1 MSVTVSTRG
10 QTVIPAEIRKRY
22 KIGPKTKLEFIDTG
36 NEVIMVRVPAKA
48 FAQSRGVL
56 KGVST
61 DDLVA
66 LRRKERSREHGKA

>member
-36 NEVIMVRVPAKA
+36 NEIIMVRVPSNA

-61 DDLVA
+61 DDLVI